1 MMMDKD
7 TEAFYDSEIAPELA
21 YLAKRCTDR
30 GMSFVAAVEYA
41 PGNHAGTYMMV
52 EGACL
57 QMEMIRMCS
66 KTAPN
71 IDSYLINL
79 IRFCKENKID
89 FSGGLFLRDYSS

>member
-1 MMMDKD
+1 MDKD
-7 TEAFYDSEIAPELA
+7 TEAFYDSEIAPVLA
-21 YLAKRCTDR
+21 DLAKRCTDR
-30 GMSFVAAVEYA
+30 GMSFVAAVEYV

-71 IDSYLINL
+71 VDSYLINL

-89 FSGGLFLRDYSS
+89 LRGSLFLRDKLS